1 MHSVLYKKIK
11 RRKNMKKTQKIFALL
26 TALLMLVSC
35 FCFTVAAEETDITL
49 VSAKQISENEYILEF
64 SAPVRIK
71 RNLNIFRRQS
81 NGSGTDQQN
90 PIATEYLADEN
101 ATTATDPEGN
111 TYSTHVKLTFDERT
125 ETFNR
130 AKYGLVI
137 AEYGHASGDDIGYIS
152 TKTIVGANGEAVK
165 ANRSVDANENFVWI
179 PTVAG
184 DKAFAYD
191 VHIENVYEDPIVL
204 LAAEVSEVTTDSVY
218 FTLHFSAPVRIV
230 STGKFHHRVTYSWS
244 PFSSSVSYNANTYE
258 YVNPVVYKDVIDD
271 WAEQEWSDTVK
282 ISYRYDTGWNDWLLG
297 RLQRSDGGLQFKD
310 DTGAL
315 NKAANAGF
323 VSPNTI
329 SGINGRQV
337 VANVTNTDGTEALWI
352 PMVGDADASKGT
364 THISANTAEPYA
376 VAGAPY
382 AVSAVQHAGE
392 NKISVE
398 FSEAVTVTGATLRPA
413 VDSATTVALTATSDG
428 NTVNFTYEGEL
439 PAEFAEGYGIAYTSA
454 VDATGIAAAPN
465 YVNANGNLGWIPSN
479 DSAYPVNIDVHTEAE
494 AKYDDTDHWTECE
507 CGAILEEK
515 APHAFT
521 AVESDATGHWTECE
535 CGAKTEVVPHDFSV
549 ADKDAENHW
558 MECACEYVDETTVAP
573 HAFEI
578 AESDDTHHWTE
589 CSCGASTEK
598 VEHNYANEKYNSE
611 THWDECECGAKAN
624 EAAHDFGDG
633 DTCEC
638 GAKKYVAGDL
648 NGDEEVTADDAIYL
662 LYHVFFPSQED
673 YAVNQPIDFNNDT
686 EENAD
691 DAIYLLYHA
700 FFKESGNYPL
710 FPEVEAE

>member
-1 MHSVLYKKIK
+1 
-11 RRKNMKKTQKIFALL
+11 MKKTQKILALL

-137 AEYGHASGDDIGYIS
+137 AEYDHASGDDIGYIS
-152 TKTIVGANGEAVK
+152 TKTIVGANGELVK
-165 ANRSVDANENFVWI
+165 SNRTNSEAIPIDFIWI

-184 DKAFAYD
+184 DKALAYD

-204 LAAEVSEVTTDSVY
+204 LAAEVSEVTADSVY

-230 STGKFHHRVTYSWS
+230 STTKGDHRVTYSWS
-244 PFSSSVSYNANTYE
+244 PFSGSQSYNANTYE
-258 YVNPVVYKDVIDD
+258 YVDPVIYKDVIDD
-271 WAEQEWSDTVK
+271 FAEQEWSDTVK
-282 ISYRYDTGWNDWLLG
+282 ISYRYDTGWNNWLLG
-297 RLQRSDGGLQFKD
+297 RLQRSDGGIQFKD

-413 VDSATTVALTATSDG
+413 VDSATTVALTPTSNG
-428 NTVNFTYEGEL
+428 KIVEFAYEGEL

-479 DSAYPVNIDVHTEAE
+479 DAAYPVNIDVHTETKAN
-494 AKYDDTDHWTECE
+494 YDDAEHWTECE
-507 CGAILEEK
+507 CGAVL
-515 APHAFT
+515 
-521 AVESDATGHWTECE
+521 
-535 CGAKTEVVPHDFSV
+535 GAKAPHDFS
-549 ADKDAENHW
+549 AAKDDENHW
-558 MECACEYVDETTVAP
+558 MECACEYVDEATVAA
-573 HAFEI
+573 HDFSVANYDE
-578 AESDDTHHWTE
+578 TNHWKE
-589 CSCGASTEK
+589 CSCGEIDEATVTAHDFSIAK
-598 VEHNYANEKYNSE
+598 DDE
-611 THWDECECGAKAN
+611 THHWNECACGAIDEKIEHAYTKENKDSENHWN
-624 EAAHDFGDG
+624 ECACGKVDETTVEAHDFGDG
-633 DTCEC
+633 DTCAC

-648 NGDEEVTADDAIYL
+648 NGDEEVKAEDAIYL
-662 LYHVFFPSQED
+662 LYHIFFNDNGEFP
-673 YAVNQPIDFNNDT
+673 VNQPIDFNNDSQ
-686 EENAD
+686 ENAT
-691 DAIYLLYHA
+691 DAIYLLYHI
-700 FFKESGNYPL
+700 FFNDNGEFPL
-710 FPEVEAE
+710 FPVAE